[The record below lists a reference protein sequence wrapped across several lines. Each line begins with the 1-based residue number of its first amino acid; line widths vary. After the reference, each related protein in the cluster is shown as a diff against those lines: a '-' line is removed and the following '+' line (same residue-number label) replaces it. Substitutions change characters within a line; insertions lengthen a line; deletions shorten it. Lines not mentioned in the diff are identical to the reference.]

1 MKATLSRLLS
11 VNLNSPSYNLSSDIT
26 RVFSPFVV
34 PGTCLG
40 PWTIRRANDL
50 KMIAFDLLQKF
61 ETVPHG

>member
-11 VNLNSPSYNLSSDIT
+11 VNLNSPPYNLSSDIT

-40 PWTIRRANDL
+40 PWTNKNTFNL
-50 KMIAFDLLQKF
+50 KDENWSHVKK
-61 ETVPHG
+61 